1 MKKILIFYGSYGGGH
16 LSAAKSIRDYIEK
29 NYSDSQV
36 ELVDCVEYVNKLFNK
51 LTTKAYKDFSKNARW
66 IWKHLYYD
74 SESGSLSRIC
84 NTINRLMAIKLNR
97 LIQEFQPDLIIST
110 HPFSSQM
117 CAILKEKGKLN
128 CKVATILTDYAPHNQ
143 WLVKSEFIDYYFVAQ
158 QGMVDDL
165 VSRGVNRDKIHV
177 TGIPLSSRF
186 LQSYNKQKILEDY
199 GLTSDKNTIL
209 FFAGGEFGFGKDKTF
224 NRLKAIIDNLPN
236 LQVVAVAGRN
246 EKMKERFDEL
256 VKTTRTESN
265 VKILSFTNQVPELM
279 SVSDLVITK
288 PGGLTTTESL
298 ASGLPLIIIDPLPGQ
313 EEENAEFIENS
324 GAGIW
329 VKDSDNIETILLNI
343 FNNPDK
349 LENMKSKARL
359 IAKKNSTQNI
369 ENIIRIKQKLASYI
383 YMR

>member
-117 CAILKEKGKLN
+117 CAILKGKGKLN

-165 VSRGVNRDKIHV
+165 VSRGVNKDKIHV

-329 VKDSDNIETILLNI
+329 VKDSDNIETILLDI

-349 LENMKSKARL
+349 LESMKSKARL

-369 ENIIRIKQKLASYI
+369 VETLLG
-383 YMR
+383 

>member
-117 CAILKEKGKLN
+117 CAILKEKGKSN

-165 VSRGVNRDKIHV
+165 VSRGVNKDKIHV

-369 ENIIRIKQKLASYI
+369 VETLLG
-383 YMR
+383 

>member
-165 VSRGVNRDKIHV
+165 VSRGVNKDKIHV

-186 LQSYNKQKILEDY
+186 L
-199 GLTSDKNTIL
+199 
-209 FFAGGEFGFGKDKTF
+209 
-224 NRLKAIIDNLPN
+224 
-236 LQVVAVAGRN
+236 
-246 EKMKERFDEL
+246 
-256 VKTTRTESN
+256 
-265 VKILSFTNQVPELM
+265 
-279 SVSDLVITK
+279 
-288 PGGLTTTESL
+288 
-298 ASGLPLIIIDPLPGQ
+298 
-313 EEENAEFIENS
+313 
-324 GAGIW
+324 
-329 VKDSDNIETILLNI
+329 
-343 FNNPDK
+343 
-349 LENMKSKARL
+349 
-359 IAKKNSTQNI
+359 
-369 ENIIRIKQKLASYI
+369 
-383 YMR
+383 

>member
-329 VKDSDNIETILLNI
+329 VKDSDNIESILLDI
-343 FNNPDK
+343 FNSPTK
-349 LENMKSKARL
+349 LEDMKSKARL

-369 ENIIRIKQKLASYI
+369 VETLLG
-383 YMR
+383 

>member
-128 CKVATILTDYAPHNQ
+128 CKVATILTDYASHNQ

-165 VSRGVNRDKIHV
+165 VSRGVNKDKIHV

-329 VKDSDNIETILLNI
+329 VKDSDNIETILLDI

-349 LENMKSKARL
+349 LESMKSKARL

-369 ENIIRIKQKLASYI
+369 VETLLG
-383 YMR
+383 

>member
-74 SESGSLSRIC
+74 SENGSLSRIC

-165 VSRGVNRDKIHV
+165 VSRGVNKDKIHV

-256 VKTTRTESN
+256 VKATKTESN

-329 VKDSDNIETILLNI
+329 VKDSDNIETILLDI

-349 LENMKSKARL
+349 LESMKSKARL

-369 ENIIRIKQKLASYI
+369 VETLLG
-383 YMR
+383 

>member
-165 VSRGVNRDKIHV
+165 VSRGVNKDKIHV

-246 EKMKERFDEL
+246 AKMKERFDEL

-349 LENMKSKARL
+349 LENMKSKAIL

-369 ENIIRIKQKLASYI
+369 VETLLG
-383 YMR
+383 

>member
-165 VSRGVNRDKIHV
+165 VSRGVNKDKIHV

-209 FFAGGEFGFGKDKTF
+209 FFAGGEFGFGNDKTF

-236 LQVVAVAGRN
+236 LQVVAVTGRN

-265 VKILSFTNQVPELM
+265 IKILSFTNQVPELM

-369 ENIIRIKQKLASYI
+369 VETLLG
-383 YMR
+383 

>member
-29 NYSDSQV
+29 NYADSQV

-165 VSRGVNRDKIHV
+165 VSRGVNKDKIHV

-246 EKMKERFDEL
+246 AKMKERFDEL

-369 ENIIRIKQKLASYI
+369 VETLLG
-383 YMR
+383 

>member
-165 VSRGVNRDKIHV
+165 VSRGVNKDKIHV

-224 NRLKAIIDNLPN
+224 NRLKAIIDNLPS

-329 VKDSDNIETILLNI
+329 VKDSDNIETILLDI

-349 LENMKSKARL
+349 LESMKSKARL

-369 ENIIRIKQKLASYI
+369 VETLLG
-383 YMR
+383 

>member
-128 CKVATILTDYAPHNQ
+128 CKVATILTDYASHNQ
-143 WLVKSEFIDYYFVAQ
+143 WLVKNEFIDYYFVAH
-158 QGMVDDL
+158 QGMIDDL
-165 VSRGVNRDKIHV
+165 VSRGVNKDKIYA
-177 TGIPLSSRF
+177 TGIPLSGRF
-186 LQSYNKQKILEDY
+186 LQTYDKQKILEDY
-199 GLTSDKNTIL
+199 GLTPDKKTIL

-224 NRLKAIIDNLPN
+224 NRLKAIIDNLPS
-236 LQVVAVAGRN
+236 LQVVAIAGRN

-256 VKTTRTESN
+256 VKATKTESN

-369 ENIIRIKQKLASYI
+369 VETLLG
-383 YMR
+383 

>member
-74 SESGSLSRIC
+74 SENGSLSRIC

-369 ENIIRIKQKLASYI
+369 VETLLG
-383 YMR
+383 

>member
-165 VSRGVNRDKIHV
+165 VSRGVNKDKIHV

-199 GLTSDKNTIL
+199 GLTSNKNTIL

-369 ENIIRIKQKLASYI
+369 VETLLG
-383 YMR
+383 

>member
-51 LTTKAYKDFSKNARW
+51 LTTKEYKDFSKNARW

-165 VSRGVNRDKIHV
+165 VSRGVNKDKIHV

-256 VKTTRTESN
+256 VKATKTESN

-329 VKDSDNIETILLNI
+329 VKDSDNIETILLDI

-349 LENMKSKARL
+349 LESMKSKARL

-369 ENIIRIKQKLASYI
+369 VETLLG
-383 YMR
+383 

>member
-16 LSAAKSIRDYIEK
+16 LSAAKSICDYIEK

-165 VSRGVNRDKIHV
+165 VSRGVNKDKIHV

-369 ENIIRIKQKLASYI
+369 VETLLG
-383 YMR
+383 

>member
-117 CAILKEKGKLN
+117 CAILKGKGKLN

-165 VSRGVNRDKIHV
+165 VSRGVNKDKIHV

-298 ASGLPLIIIDPLPGQ
+298 ASGLPLIVIDPLPGQ

-329 VKDSDNIETILLNI
+329 VKDSDNIESILLDI
-343 FNNPDK
+343 FNSPTK
-349 LENMKSKARL
+349 LEDMKSKARL

-369 ENIIRIKQKLASYI
+369 VETLLG
-383 YMR
+383 

>member
-165 VSRGVNRDKIHV
+165 VSRGVNKDKIHV

-256 VKTTRTESN
+256 VKTTKTESN

-369 ENIIRIKQKLASYI
+369 VETLLG
-383 YMR
+383 

>member
-1 MKKILIFYGSYGGGH
+1 M
-16 LSAAKSIRDYIEK
+16 E
-29 NYSDSQV
+29 
-36 ELVDCVEYVNKLFNK
+36 
-51 LTTKAYKDFSKNARW
+51 
-66 IWKHLYYD
+66 
-74 SESGSLSRIC
+74 
-84 NTINRLMAIKLNR
+84 
-97 LIQEFQPDLIIST
+97 
-110 HPFSSQM
+110 
-117 CAILKEKGKLN
+117 
-128 CKVATILTDYAPHNQ
+128 
-143 WLVKSEFIDYYFVAQ
+143 
-158 QGMVDDL
+158 
-165 VSRGVNRDKIHV
+165 
-177 TGIPLSSRF
+177 
-186 LQSYNKQKILEDY
+186 
-199 GLTSDKNTIL
+199 
-209 FFAGGEFGFGKDKTF
+209 DKTF

-369 ENIIRIKQKLASYI
+369 VETLLG
-383 YMR
+383 

>member
-117 CAILKEKGKLN
+117 CAILKGKRKFN

-143 WLVKSEFIDYYFVAQ
+143 WLVKNEFIDYYFVAQ

-165 VSRGVNRDKIHV
+165 VSRGVNKDKIHV

-186 LQSYNKQKILEDY
+186 LQTYDKQKILEDY
-199 GLTSDKNTIL
+199 GLTPDKNTIL

-313 EEENAEFIENS
+313 EEENSEFLENS

-329 VKDSDNIETILLNI
+329 VKDSDNIETILLDI

-349 LENMKSKARL
+349 LETMKSKARL

-369 ENIIRIKQKLASYI
+369 VETLLG
-383 YMR
+383 

>member
-128 CKVATILTDYAPHNQ
+128 CKVATILTDYASHNQ

-165 VSRGVNRDKIHV
+165 VSRGVNKDKIHV

-329 VKDSDNIETILLNI
+329 VKDSDNIETILLDI

-349 LENMKSKARL
+349 IESMKSKARL

-369 ENIIRIKQKLASYI
+369 VETLLG
-383 YMR
+383 

>member
-16 LSAAKSIRDYIEK
+16 LSAAKNIRDYIEK

-165 VSRGVNRDKIHV
+165 VSRGVNKDKIHV

-329 VKDSDNIETILLNI
+329 VKDSDNIESILLDI
-343 FNNPDK
+343 FNSPTK
-349 LENMKSKARL
+349 LEDMKSKARL

-369 ENIIRIKQKLASYI
+369 VETLLG
-383 YMR
+383 

>member
-329 VKDSDNIETILLNI
+329 VKDSDNIETILLDI

-349 LENMKSKARL
+349 LESMKSKARL

-369 ENIIRIKQKLASYI
+369 VETLLG
-383 YMR
+383 

>member
-36 ELVDCVEYVNKLFNK
+36 ELVDCVEYVNKLFNR

-165 VSRGVNRDKIHV
+165 VSRGVNKDKIHV

-246 EKMKERFDEL
+246 AKMKERFDEL

-369 ENIIRIKQKLASYI
+369 VETLLG
-383 YMR
+383 